1 MGDSRITMTG
11 HAQPGATVR
20 LTLRYDGK
28 IIALIPVSGV
38 RRDGFF
44 TVQADESTG
53 QWKAEDVTLDAPRGA
68 SGLKF
73 TIEAVAVGANGEVS
87 APSVVRFKR

>member
-11 HAQPGATVR
+11 HAQAGATVR

-38 RRDGFF
+38 RRDGFSNC
-44 TVQADESTG
+44 AGRRKHGAMESRRRNLG
-53 QWKAEDVTLDAPRGA
+53 RAAWRKR
-68 SGLKF
+68 LK
-73 TIEAVAVGANGEVS
+73 IHD
-87 APSVVRFKR
+87 